1 MADWVLKGSI
11 KGPQGDPG
19 ADAQLPE
26 GGTTGDFLQKNAD
39 GTGWFNSEGLLRAS
53 YIGNLQQLGDAGQS
67 LEIHNVSVT
76 SNGYVAGASTDNPP
90 EDGAFVYADDKNSPH
105 LGHNRVGV
113 LNGIP
118 YVDLDTTDATGENG
132 HLAADGRYSYVDDI
146 EAADAAEEQG
156 EALTIPTGAAVKQ
169 YVEAHAGDALP
180 EGGTTGQVLTKT
192 ADGEAWADAPEPDM
206 TGVVKRESNG
216 SLNVA
221 NFTLG
226 EFGVGSYANFSYSGG
241 GNITLTS
248 AAGYASFIAKT
259 SDGYVAEFGAAY
271 DNSPYL
277 KMGSK
282 IVHSIT
288 DDASGGAAD
297 ALATAKAV
305 KDYVDANAGGGGGL
319 ELLWE
324 GNGSSNFSIELDNSI
339 SYYSALL
346 FSYMDGYLTA
356 IMSALVP
363 VSILAGVAECPAGYS
378 PQYGG
383 HSIAVTAANG
393 IEGSVIDVI
402 PQADCVIVEMYGLK
416 ASGGGVAPEGIVLFE
431 GMAVTKLESNE
442 TNYDLSPYSKIEVT
456 MGTGDTETF
465 TGPFP
470 DAGTYNSLPN
480 DHCFLE
486 ADKSGWILT
495 AYPYSFSKVTAY
507 K

>member
-1 MADWVLKGSI
+1 MADWVLKGSL

-156 EALTIPTGAAVKQ
+156 DALTIPTGAAVKQ
-169 YVEAHAGDALP
+169 YVADHVGDPLP

-192 ADGEAWADAPEPDM
+192 ADGEEWADVPEPDM

-216 SLNVA
+216 SLNVE

-226 EFGVGSYANFSYSGG
+226 EFGVGNYANFSYSSGG
-241 GNITLTS
+241 TVVLQS
-248 AAGYASFIAKT
+248 AGGPASFIAQT
-259 SDGYVAEFGAAY
+259 SDGYVAEIGAQY
-271 DNSPYL
+271 DSWPYIR
-277 KMGSK
+277 MGTK
-282 IVHSIT
+282 YVHSIT
-288 DDASGGAAD
+288 DDASGGATD
-297 ALATAKAV
+297 ALTTAKAV
-305 KDYVDANAGGGGGL
+305 KDYVDANA
-319 ELLWE
+319 
-324 GNGSSNFSIELDNSI
+324 STVKTASNQDFC
-339 SYYSALL
+339 A
-346 FSYMDGYLTA
+346 YMGMEYN
-356 IMSALVP
+356 
-363 VSILAGVAECPAGYS
+363 AEDWS
-378 PQYGG
+378 
-383 HSIAVTAANG
+383 
-393 IEGSVIDVI
+393 
-402 PQADCVIVEMYGLK
+402 
-416 ASGGGVAPEGIVLFE
+416 
-431 GMAVTKLESNE
+431 
-442 TNYDLSPYSKIEVT
+442 
-456 MGTGDTETF
+456 
-465 TGPFP
+465 
-470 DAGTYNSLPN
+470 
-480 DHCFLE
+480 
-486 ADKSGWILT
+486 
-495 AYPYSFSKVTAY
+495 
-507 K
+507 